1 MYVTRRR
8 NVYNCISL
16 EEKCILLEEVLYI
29 TGRRNVY
36 DQNKVFILLE
46 EGVYSTGKTTVYY
59 WKKEVCFKITYSTIE
74 PRSFN
79 FSFN

>member
-1 MYVTRRR
+1 MYITGRM
-8 NVYNCISL
+8 NVYDLKN
-16 EEKCILLEEVLYI
+16 ECILLEEGLYY
-29 TGRRNVY
+29 TERRNVY
-36 DQNKVFILLE
+36 DQNKVFISLE

-74 PRSFN
+74 PQSFN